1 MANLLKCME
10 CGGMVSSQASQCPR
24 CTTNYPFGVKCVVC
38 CQNLK
43 RSEALKKT
51 KEYGGAENQI
61 EVKFFHEACYQQV
74 SQLRLGRSRITCHV
88 CQNPIDFNT
97 SSTVSCYNCGQ
108 EIRTHF
114 QDPSFAPCC
123 YCGLPLN
130 KSLEVAVK
138 EVSRQFLDGL
148 TTEKVYSHNVCY
160 TKERQVKERG
170 LQAREQREMQNA
182 RINHTESRR
191 NKQAERNIETLIL
204 SLFFSLVLG
213 IIVGTL
219 GGVVAHFMIGFGSSW
234 QGAAFLGFCWV
245 SAVTVVA
252 VWIFSFFE

>member
-1 MANLLKCME
+1 MPALLKCIE
-10 CGGMVSSQASQCPR
+10 CGSMVSSQASQCPR

-51 KEYGGAENQI
+51 KEYGGAENKT

-74 SQLRLGRSRITCHV
+74 SQLRVGRSRITCHV
-88 CQNPIDFNT
+88 CNKPIEFDT
-97 SSTVSCYNCGQ
+97 SSTVTCYSCGQ

-114 QDPSFAPCC
+114 QDPSFGSCY

-138 EVSRQFLDGL
+138 QVNRQFLDGV
-148 TTEKVYSHNVCY
+148 TRETVYSHKVCY

-170 LQAREQREMQNA
+170 LQVREQQDMQNA
-182 RINHTESRR
+182 RSNHNANRR
-191 NKQAERNIETLIL
+191 NQRTEKNIETLAL
-204 SLFFSLVLG
+204 SIFFGLAMG
-213 IIVGTL
+213 IIVGVL
-219 GGVVAHFMIGFGSSW
+219 GGVAAHFTIGFGTNW
-234 QGAAFLGFCWV
+234 QNAALLGFSLV
-245 SAVTVVA
+245 SVVTVVA
-252 VWIFSFFE
+252 VWIFSFFD

>member
-1 MANLLKCME
+1 MATLLKCIE

-24 CTTNYPFGVKCVVC
+24 CTTNYPFGVKCIVC

-43 RSEALKKT
+43 RSGALKKT
-51 KEYGGAENQI
+51 KEYGGAENKI

-74 SQLRLGRSRITCHV
+74 SQLKIGRSRITCHV
-88 CQNPIDFNT
+88 CKNPIEFDT

-114 QDPSFAPCC
+114 KDPSFAPCC
-123 YCGLPLN
+123 YCNLPLN

-138 EVSRQFLDGL
+138 QVNRQFLDGV
-148 TTEKVYSHNVCY
+148 TRETVYSHKVCY

-170 LQAREQREMQNA
+170 LQRREQQEMQKARSNHNA
-182 RINHTESRR
+182 SIRNQRTE
-191 NKQAERNIETLIL
+191 KNIETLAL
-204 SLFFSLVLG
+204 SIFLGLAMG
-213 IIVGTL
+213 IIVGVL
-219 GGVVAHFMIGFGSSW
+219 GGVAAHFIIGFGSNL
-234 QGAAFLGFCWV
+234 QNAAFLGFSLV
-245 SAVTVVA
+245 FLVTVVA